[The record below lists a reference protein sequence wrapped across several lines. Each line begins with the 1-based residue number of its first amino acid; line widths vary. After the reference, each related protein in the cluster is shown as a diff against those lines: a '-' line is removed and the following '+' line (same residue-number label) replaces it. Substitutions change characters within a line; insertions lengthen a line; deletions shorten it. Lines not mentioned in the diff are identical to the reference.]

1 MLNKILFYILYAA
14 ISSFGLYKIKISN
27 LALNVDLILGGIFYV
42 GGFLIWLMILKN
54 NQLSIAFP
62 IAAGSLILATQIIGF
77 FLLNEQINTAKL
89 IGIGLII
96 LGFIFINKI
105 A

>member
-1 MLNKILFYILYAA
+1 MLNKLLFYILYAA

-27 LALNVDLILGGIFYV
+27 LALNFDLIFGGIFYV
-42 GGFLIWLMILKN
+42 IGFLIWLAILKMN
-54 NQLSIAFP
+54 PLSTAFP
-62 IAAGSLILATQIIGF
+62 IAAGSLIIATQIIGF
-77 FLLNEQINTAKL
+77 FLLDEQINATKL
-89 IGIGLII
+89 MGIGLII